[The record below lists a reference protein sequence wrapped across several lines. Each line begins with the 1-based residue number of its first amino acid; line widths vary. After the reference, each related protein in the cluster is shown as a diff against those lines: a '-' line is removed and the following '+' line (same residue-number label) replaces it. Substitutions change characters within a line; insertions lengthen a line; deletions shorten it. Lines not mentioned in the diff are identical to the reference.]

1 MDPYKVLGLT
11 KDANIDEVVKAY
23 RELAKKYHPDLAKDE
38 KEKQY
43 LLNIFQDVTNAYN
56 QIKNS
61 SHNKEAVFTTEIDSN
76 YSKYLTLK
84 VEEFI
89 NKNEFDNALNT
100 LKILEKSKKNA
111 KVFFLFAKT
120 YKAKGY
126 YKQAID
132 YYRKTLE
139 LENYNIEALLG
150 LASCY
155 EKIGLKNTAIKL
167 YYEVLQWESDNK
179 IAIDKLDSLQKKE
192 TFFDKLF
199 SGLRR
204 KKDQKNNT

>member
-11 KDANIDEVVKAY
+11 NDASIDEVVRAY

-56 QIKNS
+56 QIKNLPP
-61 SHNKEAVFTTEIDSN
+61 NKETVSKTQIDSD
-76 YSKYLTLK
+76 YSKYLILK
-84 VEEFI
+84 VEEFL

-100 LKILEKSKKNA
+100 LKILEKSQKNA
-111 KVFFLFAKT
+111 NVFFLFAKT

-139 LENYNIEALLG
+139 LENYNVEALLG
-150 LASCY
+150 LANCY
-155 EKIGLKNTAIKL
+155 EKIGLKNTAIKV
-167 YYEVLQWESDNK
+167 YIEVLEWEPNNK
-179 IAIDKLDSLQKKE
+179 IALDKLNSLQKKE

-199 SGLRR
+199 SSFGS
-204 KKDQKNNT
+204 KKDQKTNT

>member
-1 MDPYKVLGLT
+1 MEPYKVLGLT
-11 KDANIDEVVKAY
+11 NDASIDEVVRTY

-61 SHNKEAVFTTEIDSN
+61 PRNKETISKTEIDSD
-76 YSKYLTLK
+76 YSKYLILK
-84 VEEFI
+84 VEEFL

-100 LKILEKSKKNA
+100 LKILEKSQKNA
-111 KVFFLFAKT
+111 KIFFLFAKT
-120 YKAKGY
+120 YNAKNY

-139 LENYNIEALLG
+139 LENYNVEALLG
-150 LASCY
+150 LANCY
-155 EKIGLKNTAIKL
+155 EKIGLKNTAIKV
-167 YYEVLQWESDNK
+167 YYEVLEWDSNNK
-179 IAIDKLDSLQKKE
+179 VALDKLNNLQKKE

-199 SGLRR
+199 SSLGS
-204 KKDQKNNT
+204 KKDQKTNT

>member
-11 KDANIDEVVKAY
+11 SDASIDEVVKAY
-23 RELAKKYHPDLAKDE
+23 RDLAKKYHPDLAKDE

-43 LLNIFQDVTNAYN
+43 LLDIFQDVTNAYN

-61 SHNKEAVFTTEIDSN
+61 PLNKETVPKTQIDSD
-76 YSKYLTLK
+76 YLKYLTLK
-84 VEEFI
+84 AEEFL

-100 LKILEKSKKNA
+100 LKIIEKSQKNA
-111 KVFFLFAKT
+111 KIFFLFAKT

-139 LENYNIEALLG
+139 LENYNVEALLG
-150 LASCY
+150 LANCY
-155 EKIGLKNTAIKL
+155 EKIGLKNTAIKVYL
-167 YYEVLQWESDNK
+167 EVLEWETNNK
-179 IAIDKLDSLQKKE
+179 IALDKLNSLQKKE

-199 SGLRR
+199 SNFGG
-204 KKDQKNNT
+204 KKDQKTNT

>member
-11 KDANIDEVVKAY
+11 NDASIDDVVRSY

-43 LLNIFQDVTNAYN
+43 LLNIFQDITNAYN

-61 SHNKEAVFTTEIDSN
+61 PLNKETISKTQIDSDYSN
-76 YSKYLTLK
+76 YLILK
-84 VEEFI
+84 VEEFL

-100 LKILEKSKKNA
+100 LKILEKSQKNA
-111 KVFFLFAKT
+111 KVFFMFAKA

-139 LENYNIEALLG
+139 LENYNVEALLG
-150 LASCY
+150 LANCY
-155 EKIGLKNTAIKL
+155 EKIGLKNTAIKIYL
-167 YYEVLQWESDNK
+167 EVLEWEPYNK
-179 IAIDKLDSLQKKE
+179 IALDKLNSFQKKE

-199 SGLRR
+199 SSFRS
-204 KKDQKNNT
+204 KKDQKTNT